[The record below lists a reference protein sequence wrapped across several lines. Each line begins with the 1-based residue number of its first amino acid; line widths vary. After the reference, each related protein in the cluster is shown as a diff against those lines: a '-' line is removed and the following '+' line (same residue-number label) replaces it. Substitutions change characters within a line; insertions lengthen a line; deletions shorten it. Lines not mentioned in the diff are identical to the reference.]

1 MAISDDVIQ
10 LAESGAITGMSDTLR
25 ALEKARIACLALHA
39 VVDRL
44 AADPLVSWEEARLLT
59 VNPGR
64 CSRN

>member
-25 ALEKARIACLALHA
+25 ALEKARIACLAHA